1 MSVSFSLFNASFNPT
16 KKAWFKSV
24 LDNKQHS
31 TLLIG
36 PYGKGKSHLLLMLL
50 AALTLKNN
58 AENDKLIG
66 ELCNKIKKVDEGVQK
81 KVSKVYNQG
90 KYLSVLIMSTQG
102 DLNQAFLVGLNEALK
117 REKLTDITHKD
128 QSTMLN
134 AVCCLI
140 LHLSIALKYQL
151 MILLEYNF

>member
-1 MSVSFSLFNASFNPT
+1 MQLRDYVKFNSDFRDSVNLYLDLNKVDKIRSYIPT
-16 KKAWFKSV
+16 KSSVDILEQYLDAV

-102 DLNQAFLVGLNEALK
+102 DLNQAFLPPAG
-117 REKLTDITHKD
+117 
-128 QSTMLN
+128 
-134 AVCCLI
+134 
-140 LHLSIALKYQL
+140 
-151 MILLEYNF
+151 